1 MPYRTILV
9 AIRTEE
15 EVDRLI
21 ETAVNFGDD
30 KRHIIATHC
39 EPEPVIYA
47 SPDGIAAAEY
57 YQRIADNSA
66 RRLESIR
73 KAAMATAKRIGV
85 GCEWRGS
92 IGPGGDELGAG
103 LTSSYTADLVIA
115 GQADPKDGVA
125 SHSERL
131 IFETGR
137 PVLFV
142 PFGAKPA
149 TLPKNVLV
157 AWNNSRESARATFD
171 ALPLLK
177 KAKSVEIVLVDPPTN
192 EQQDAADAGD
202 EIAAALARQDVKVN
216 VEAMPSGGSPVGTAL
231 QKRAD
236 EISADILVMGAYGH
250 SRLRE
255 MILGGATRQ
264 MLALMKLPTFM
275 SR

>member
-9 AIRTEE
+9 AIRTQEE
-15 EVDRLI
+15 IDRLI

-30 KRHIIATHC
+30 KRHLIVTHC

-57 YQRIADNSA
+57 YQRIAEDSA

-73 KAAMATAKRIGV
+73 KAALASAKRIGV
-85 GCEWRGS
+85 DCEWRGS
-92 IGPGGDELGAG
+92 IGPAGDELGSG
-103 LTSSYTADLVIA
+103 LSSSYAADLVVA
-115 GQADPKDGVA
+115 GQADPKDGVN

-149 TLPKNVLV
+149 KLPKTALV
-157 AWNNSRESARATFD
+157 AWNNSREAARATFD

-177 KAKSVEIVLVDPPTN
+177 KAKSVEVVLVDPPTTD
-192 EQQDAADAGD
+192 QQDAEDAGD

-236 EISADILVMGAYGH
+236 EIGADILIMGAYGH